1 VWELQA
7 RHAERYRKERVFLV
21 GDAAHTV
28 LPSGGL
34 GAGTGIQDAFNLAW
48 KLALVLSGK
57 AGARLL
63 DSYQEERLP
72 IGHLTVE
79 QTLLRHFYR
88 VGTTERTFID
98 DAEIMF
104 GYRYQS
110 AAILAE
116 PNTNT
121 APLTQHPSRLRGEPG
136 TRAPHLLLRREG
148 SLVSTID
155 LCGGKWTLLVGAQDT
170 DWSEAAHSVAQEM
183 GLLVSV
189 HAIGEANGW
198 KDIED
203 RFEECYGIG
212 ATDAVLVRPDG
223 FIAWRSPGRVNHPH
237 RQLKQAVS
245 SILALPLTCA

>member
-1 VWELQA
+1 M
-7 RHAERYRKERVFLV
+7 
-21 GDAAHTV
+21 
-28 LPSGGL
+28 
-34 GAGTGIQDAFNLAW
+34 
-48 KLALVLSGK
+48 
-57 AGARLL
+57 
-63 DSYQEERLP
+63 P
-72 IGHLTVE
+72 IGKLTVE
-79 QTLLRHFYR
+79 QTLQRHYYR
-88 VGTTERTFID
+88 TGT
-98 DAEIMF
+98 AESRLVDYADLIF
-104 GYRYQS
+104 GYRYHS

-116 PNTNT
+116 PNANS
-121 APLTQHPSRLRGEPG
+121 APLTQPPSRLCGEPG
-136 TRAPHLLLRREG
+136 TRAPHLMWRRQG
-148 SLVSTID
+148 SLVSTMD